1 MATGSRVDFLV
12 TGEVFA
18 DLVFAGLRLPKPGE
32 ESFAQAFSF
41 SPGGA
46 MNRAVAGARL
56 GCRTAVLATIG
67 DDPIGQAMLDLVA
80 TEANLDL
87 TMLAH
92 RPGWQTPISAALTDA
107 TDRAFLTYYTP
118 TTPAEVPTEL
128 PPVGV
133 LDIGIDEPV
142 PSWALDLRA
151 AGTRLYAGAG
161 WDETG
166 EWRQDKLER
175 LADLDAFVLNSVEAC
190 NFARTSDPLAAAK
203 ALGAYVPSVVVTCG
217 PDGVVAYDAAS
228 DELVQV
234 AGVKVTAVD
243 PTGAGDT
250 FVAAFA
256 ASVDLDWPMTD
267 RLRLANLTA
276 ALSVTGLGGAI
287 SAPTSERLVQ
297 HLDSASAS
305 LPEPGAAGWSRIH
318 DWLST
323 RSSQLESEVT
333 Q

>member
-18 DLVFAGLRLPKPGE
+18 DLVFAGLSLPKPGAE
-32 ESFAQAFSF
+32 VYAQAFSF

-56 GCRTAVLATIG
+56 GCHTAVLATIG
-67 DDPIGQAMLDLVA
+67 DDPLGQAMLDIVA
-80 TEANLDL
+80 AEPNLDL
-87 TMLAH
+87 TLLAH
-92 RPGWQTPISAALTDA
+92 RPGWQTPVSAALTNA
-107 TDRAFLTYYTP
+107 ADRAFLTYYTP
-118 TTPAEVPTEL
+118 TTPAEVPAEL
-128 PPVGV
+128 PPIGV
-133 LDIGIDEPV
+133 LDIGINEPV
-142 PSWALDLRA
+142 PSWALKLRA

-166 EWRQDKLER
+166 EWRREKLDR

-190 NFARTSDPLAAAK
+190 SFTRTSDPKAAAK

-217 PDGVVAYDAAS
+217 PDGVVAYDSAS
-228 DELVQV
+228 DDLMHVS
-234 AGVKVTAVD
+234 GVKVDAVD

-256 ASVDLDWPMTD
+256 ASVDLDWPLVD

-276 ALSVTGLGGAI
+276 ALSVTGLGGAT
-287 SAPTSERLVQ
+287 SAPTAR
-297 HLDSASAS
+297 HLLHYLESASTS
-305 LPEPGAAGWSRIH
+305 LADPSDAGWARIH

-323 RSSQLESEVT
+323 RSSPIESEVT

>member
-1 MATGSRVDFLV
+1 MAAGSRVDFLV

-18 DLVFAGLRLPKPGE
+18 DLVFAGLRPPKPGAE
-32 ESFAQAFSF
+32 AFAQAFSF
-41 SPGGA
+41 SPGGS
-46 MNRAVAGARL
+46 MNRAVASARL

-67 DDPIGQAMLDLVA
+67 DDPIGQAVLDIVA
-80 TEANLDL
+80 AEPNLDL
-87 TMLAH
+87 TWLAH
-92 RPGWQTPISAALTDA
+92 RPGWQTPVSAALTDGA
-107 TDRAFLTYYTP
+107 DRSFLTYYTP
-118 TTPAEVPTEL
+118 TTPAEIPEPL

-142 PSWALDLRA
+142 PSWALALRA

-166 EWRQDKLER
+166 EWRRDKLDR
-175 LADLDAFVLNSVEAC
+175 LVDLDAFVLNSVEAC
-190 NFARTSDPLAAAK
+190 SFARTSDPKLAAT
-203 ALGAYVPSVVVTCG
+203 ALGAYVPTVVVTCG

-228 DELVQV
+228 DELVHVPGV
-234 AGVKVTAVD
+234 AVDAVD

-256 ASVDLDWPMTD
+256 ASVDLDWPMAD

-276 ALSVTGLGGAI
+276 ALSVTGLGGAT
-287 SAPTSERLVQ
+287 SAPTAERLVR

-305 LPEPGAAGWSRIH
+305 LPDPGAAGWARIH

-323 RSSQLESEVT
+323 RSCLLESEVT

>member
-1 MATGSRVDFLV
+1 VATGSRVDFLV

-18 DLVFAGLRLPKPGE
+18 DLVFAGVRPPQPGAE
-32 ESFAQAFSF
+32 VFAQAFAF
-41 SPGGA
+41 APGGS

-67 DDPIGQAMLDLVA
+67 DDPIGQAVLDMVA
-80 TEANLDL
+80 AEPNLDL
-87 TMLAH
+87 SWLAR
-92 RPGWQTPISAALTDA
+92 RPGWQTPVSAALTDGD
-107 TDRAFLTYYTP
+107 DRSFLTYYSP
-118 TTPAEVPTEL
+118 TTPAEVPAVL
-128 PPVGV
+128 PSVGV

-142 PSWALDLRA
+142 PAWALELRA
-151 AGTRLYAGAG
+151 AGTQLYAGAG

-166 EWRQDKLER
+166 EWRREKLDR
-175 LADLDAFVLNSVEAC
+175 LVDLDAFVLNSIEARS
-190 NFARTSDPLAAAK
+190 FTRTSDPALAAK
-203 ALGAYVPSVVVTCG
+203 ALGRYVPSVVVTCG

-228 DELVQV
+228 DQITQV
-234 AGVKVTAVD
+234 SGVAVAAVD

-256 ASVDLDWPMTD
+256 ASVELDWPMAD

-276 ALSVTGLGGAI
+276 ALSVTGLGGAP
-287 SAPTSERLVQ
+287 SAPTAERLVRY
-297 HLDSASAS
+297 LDSASDS
-305 LPEPGAAGWSRIH
+305 LPDPSDAGWARIH

-323 RSSQLESEVT
+323 RSCLLDSEVT